1 MKKLLLLL
9 AIFLIASCTFRSY
22 EVNFNYYVGN
32 NGTEEI
38 TWDDYEKYKEEVAEK
53 EAEVTEPNKINIPKG
68 SGNLT
73 IYIQA
78 EVPKH
83 IETTAEAELTPLSGS
98 VIGK

>member
-9 AIFLIASCTFRSY
+9 TIFLIASCTFRSY

-32 NGTEEI
+32 NGTSEI
-38 TWDDYEKYKEEVAEK
+38 EWKDYEKYKEEVAK
-53 EAEVTEPNKINIPKG
+53 AEEETKGIKIPKG

-73 IYIQA
+73 IYIEA

-83 IETTAEAELTPLSGS
+83 IETAAEASLTPLQNSL
-98 VIGK
+98 IGK

>member
-1 MKKLLLLL
+1 MKKLLILLC
-9 AIFLIASCTFRSY
+9 FLFIASCTFRSY

-32 NGTEEI
+32 GNGKNIEYGDYY
-38 TWDDYEKYKEEVAEK
+38 DDYEEYKEEVAE
-53 EAEVTEPNKINIPKG
+53 AEEGTIVIPEG

-83 IETTAEAELTPLSGS
+83 IETSAEAELTPFSGS